1 MDKVKDIK
9 SSIKKWKNISTSLKD
24 NHIGISPNGKEF
36 DAVSTYEDGLIS
48 FEEMLIALGKKQP
61 LIHKTLEKLNNR

>member
-1 MDKVKDIK
+1 MDKV
-9 SSIKKWKNISTSLKD
+9 KD